1 MTTRVKYLTEKRTI
15 NMKSKREYYENG
27 IVKSITYYLGD
38 KEFDQIFF
46 DEKGDFESHIM
57 LYDYGIRESH
67 SPLF

>member
-46 DEKGDFESHIM
+46 DENGDFESHIM

-67 SPLF
+67 PPLF